1 MAEELRI
8 RIAIDVGF
16 FFVPWGCFWPP
27 LRRDHLIKPDQEE
40 SSDDRSFDDCAR
52 NQLCPGP
59 GPGPRFILEAL
70 TLERTNEGF
79 HMERLQTIGE
89 SVLKLIT
96 SVFLYGQYSG
106 SHCTGKQL
114 KMLQMRQNS
123 SRNLYRLG
131 RQAGLGSKIVA
142 FHLKLNV
149 LPPCVSLFG
158 EHNNKQ
164 LNQIVSDEKIAGCVR
179 ALTGAYLLA
188 SGVAGAMKFLNWIGL
203 NTIPDDLVNNL
214 NPVNGLPRLA
224 ACVRLPSP
232 PNGEEML
239 IHLNSGLERLED
251 TINYTFKDKT
261 LLIEALS
268 HSSYFP
274 NRLTGSYERLEFLGH
289 VVLGN
294 LFSDFL
300 LKQIVHVPLFVSDY
314 LVTKFFF
321 DENKYSPAELTD
333 LQEAMKMNA
342 TFALMAVRHGFHTFV
357 KHESPHLKFWLNK
370 LIQNDCN
377 HQLFDNASC

>member
-1 MAEELRI
+1 
-8 RIAIDVGF
+8 
-16 FFVPWGCFWPP
+16 
-27 LRRDHLIKPDQEE
+27 
-40 SSDDRSFDDCAR
+40 
-52 NQLCPGP
+52 
-59 GPGPRFILEAL
+59 
-70 TLERTNEGF
+70 
-79 HMERLQTIGE
+79 MERLQTIGE

-142 FHLKLNV
+142 FHLKVNV

-239 IHLNSGLERLED
+239 IHLYSGLERLVD

-261 LLIEALS
+261 LLIKTLS

-274 NRLTGSYERLEFLGH
+274 HRLVSSSWVMLCSVIYFPISSSDELFMFHCLFRLLCDEI
-289 VVLGN
+289 
-294 LFSDFL
+294 L
-300 LKQIVHVPLFVSDY
+300 L
-314 LVTKFFF
+314 
-321 DENKYSPAELTD
+321 
-333 LQEAMKMNA
+333 
-342 TFALMAVRHGFHTFV
+342 R
-357 KHESPHLKFWLNK
+357 
-370 LIQNDCN
+370 
-377 HQLFDNASC
+377 

>member
-1 MAEELRI
+1 
-8 RIAIDVGF
+8 
-16 FFVPWGCFWPP
+16 
-27 LRRDHLIKPDQEE
+27 
-40 SSDDRSFDDCAR
+40 
-52 NQLCPGP
+52 
-59 GPGPRFILEAL
+59 
-70 TLERTNEGF
+70 
-79 HMERLQTIGE
+79 
-89 SVLKLIT
+89 
-96 SVFLYGQYSG
+96 
-106 SHCTGKQL
+106 
-114 KMLQMRQNS
+114 MLQMRQNS

-239 IHLNSGLERLED
+239 IHLYSGLERLVD

-261 LLIEALS
+261 LLIKTLS

-274 NRLTGSYERLEFLGH
+274 HRLVSSSWVMLCSVIYFPISSSDELFMFHCLFRLLG
-289 VVLGN
+289 
-294 LFSDFL
+294 DEIL
-300 LKQIVHVPLFVSDY
+300 L
-314 LVTKFFF
+314 
-321 DENKYSPAELTD
+321 
-333 LQEAMKMNA
+333 
-342 TFALMAVRHGFHTFV
+342 R
-357 KHESPHLKFWLNK
+357 
-370 LIQNDCN
+370 
-377 HQLFDNASC
+377 